1 MKLQTSSEKTDEK
14 SKGKIMKSGNI
25 SLLFTMAWKNIR
37 RNKRRSILT
46 GGALFLVTLFVTL
59 YMATEYG
66 SMDDMKF
73 NIVHNKMGVVRIRNP
88 LYTKNER
95 INPLSQYVPN
105 TVQLIEKLES
115 MPGIIRAE
123 PKIVTGAAV
132 YQEGDT
138 KTSSLLGIDFAHS
151 NYFKDKDMQILSG
164 DIEPLKELSSSGK
177 KSGRLCAV
185 TNHFAD
191 TFSLKAGDKFTIMTQ
206 TARNG
211 TNGCTLTVQAVVHL
225 SDGDYAGNFIFM
237 DFLQASSLLRM
248 NGNATEILVFTE
260 DWQDVEKTK
269 KLASFLKEQEEFSSL
284 EITPWPEGNS
294 FLQLLEFTDQIYFV
308 FALIFFILS
317 AIVIFNSSM
326 LSVMER
332 KQEIGSLL
340 SLGMGG
346 HTIVFLFLLE
356 TIITSAIA
364 AVLGSVTAGIIIN
377 ITNKTGINLAQ
388 FSAFNTYE
396 GFNIKMILYPN
407 LDFCRY
413 VEFALT
419 GFLTAVIACII
430 PARMALNVQP
440 AEALRSEN

>member
-1 MKLQTSSEKTDEK
+1 
-14 SKGKIMKSGNI
+14 MKSGNI

-95 INPLSQYVPN
+95 INPLSQYVPE
-105 TVQLIEKLES
+105 TQKILAELSSIPEVTK
-115 MPGIIRAE
+115 AE

-132 YQEGDT
+132 YQNGDT
-138 KTSSLLGIDFAHS
+138 KGVTLLGIDFSLS
-151 NYFKDKDMQILSG
+151 NYFKDKDMQIFSG
-164 DIEPLKELSSSGK
+164 DLKPFTENTQPQK
-177 KSGRLCAV
+177 NRKRLCVV
-185 TNHFAD
+185 TEHFAK
-191 TFSLKAGDKFTIMTQ
+191 TFNLKAGDKFTLMTQ

-211 TNGCTLTVQAVVHL
+211 TNGMTLKIQAVVHL
-225 SDGDYAGNFIFM
+225 SDGDYAGSFIFM
-237 DFLQASSLLRM
+237 DFTELSSALRM
-248 NGNATEILVFTE
+248 NGNATEILVFSD
-260 DWQDVEKTK
+260 DWQNTKKTK
-269 KLASFLKEQEEFSSL
+269 ALAEKLKSIQDFSTL
-284 EITPWPEGNS
+284 EIVPWIEGNS

-308 FALIFFILS
+308 FALIFYILS

-332 KQEIGSLL
+332 KKETGSLL
-340 SLGMGG
+340 SLGMDEKA
-346 HTIVFLFLLE
+346 IVFLFVLE
-356 TIITSAIA
+356 TIMLSA
-364 AVLGSVTAGIIIN
+364 LGSISGSTLAAILIN
-377 ITNKTGINLAQ
+377 IANKTGINLAQ

-407 LDFCRY
+407 LTFPRY

-419 GFLTAVIACII
+419 GFFTAVIASIF
-430 PARMALNVQP
+430 PALMAMKVQP
-440 AEALRSEN
+440 AEALRTES

>member
-1 MKLQTSSEKTDEK
+1 
-14 SKGKIMKSGNI
+14 MKSGNI

-37 RNKRRSILT
+37 RNKRRSVLT

-115 MPGIIRAE
+115 MPGITRAE

-132 YQEGDT
+132 YQDGDT
-138 KTSSLLGIDFAHS
+138 KTSSLLGIDFARS

-164 DIEPLKELSSSGK
+164 DIEPLKELSSSGQ

-237 DFLQASSLLRM
+237 DFSQASSLLRM

-260 DWQDVEKTK
+260 DWQNVEKTK
-269 KLASFLKEQEEFSSL
+269 ELAIALKETEEFSSL
-284 EITPWPEGNS
+284 EITPWLEGNS
-294 FLQLLEFTDQIYFV
+294 FLQLLEFTDQIYFI

-332 KQEIGSLL
+332 RQEIGSLL

-364 AVLGSVTAGIIIN
+364 TVLGSVTAGILIN

-440 AEALRSEN
+440 AEALRAEN